1 MGVSSEG
8 EEGGKGGRK
17 EKGEWGGGER
27 MGGGGRNERGR
38 RGEEDKSIDQID
50 QQVAGCGCG
59 KHLG

>member
-17 EKGEWGGGER
+17 EKGEWGGRGEKQ
-27 MGGGGRNERGR
+27 ERGR
-38 RGEEDKSIDQID
+38 RGEEDKSID